1 LIRHKSIAGKKIVAL
16 TTLCP
21 EIIPDNKHLLT
32 TKCFKMKRKTI
43 GLVVVVGLVF
53 ALSSC
58 GSKTKDADIKV
69 AAENVLAADPACSGL
84 HVTIN
89 DGVATIT
96 GEVKDEATK
105 TMAQKAIADVKGVK
119 SVENN
124 ATVAPPPPP
133 PVVPSATETEAAA
146 LTKAVNDAI
155 KDYPGVVATVN
166 NQVLTLTGEV
176 KKADLQKLMM
186 SLNSLKAMG
195 LKSIDSKGLVK
206 K

>member
-1 LIRHKSIAGKKIVAL
+1 
-16 TTLCP
+16 
-21 EIIPDNKHLLT
+21 
-32 TKCFKMKRKTI
+32 MKRITI
-43 GLVVVVGLVF
+43 GVVAGLIF
-53 ALSSC
+53 AFSSC
-58 GSKTKDADIKV
+58 SSKPKDADIKV
-69 AAENVLAADPACSGL
+69 AAETALAADPACSGL
-84 HVTIN
+84 HVAVD

-96 GEVKDEATK
+96 GEVKDDATK
-105 TMAQKAIADVKGVK
+105 TMAQSAVAAVKGVK
-119 SVENN
+119 SVQNN
-124 ATVAPPPPP
+124 ATVAPSPPP

>member
-1 LIRHKSIAGKKIVAL
+1 
-16 TTLCP
+16 
-21 EIIPDNKHLLT
+21 
-32 TKCFKMKRKTI
+32 MKRTTI
-43 GLVVVVGLVF
+43 GIVVVASLIF
-53 ALSSC
+53 AFSSC
-58 GSKTKDADIKV
+58 SSKPKDADVKV
-69 AAENVLAADPACSGL
+69 AAESALAADPACSGL
-84 HVTIN
+84 HVSVN

-105 TMAQKAIADVKGVK
+105 TMAQTAIAAVKGVK

-124 ATVAPPPPP
+124 ATVAAPPP
-133 PVVPSATETEAAA
+133 PVVPPVTETQADA
-146 LTKAVNDAI
+146 LTKAVSDAV

-176 KKADLQKLMM
+176 KKSDLQKLMM
-186 SLNSLKAMG
+186 SLNALKSMG

>member
-1 LIRHKSIAGKKIVAL
+1 
-16 TTLCP
+16 
-21 EIIPDNKHLLT
+21 
-32 TKCFKMKRKTI
+32 MKRVTI
-43 GLVVVVGLVF
+43 GMVVVASLIF
-53 ALSSC
+53 AFSSC
-58 GSKTKDADIKV
+58 SSKPKDADIKV
-69 AAENVLAADPACSGL
+69 AADNALAADPACSGL
-84 HVTIN
+84 HVTVN

-105 TMAQKAIADVKGVK
+105 TMAQTSIAAVKGVK

-133 PVVPSATETEAAA
+133 PVVPSATETQAAA
-146 LTKAVNDAI
+146 LIQAVNDAV

-176 KKADLQKLMM
+176 KKSDLQKLMM
-186 SLNSLKAMG
+186 SLNSLKSMG
-195 LKSIDSKGLVK
+195 LKSIDSKGLIK